1 MSTELVK
8 RPGND
13 ASVEAFFA
21 AQPSYLFQQP
31 VWLKV
36 LEPLGYETAYYCLEE
51 DGRIRLA
58 QPAAH
63 MRLGFF
69 HMLYCGLPYGMAA
82 GDTSRMAELIERLP
96 AAARREGAHR
106 IRMSHNL
113 YDPEVTLSTGY
124 DVQEHVQQVLHF
136 AGRGEEQLWN
146 DFKGRVRR
154 DVRLA
159 ERRGVVVEE
168 ARDAA
173 ARDALF
179 AMYSATMV
187 RNESFNVWSRPMIER
202 MWELICEPGQGEMLL
217 ARHEGE
223 PLAGIATF
231 YSGKRCF
238 YFLGASSGAKR
249 SLCPNDAV
257 IWEGIR
263 RAVARGC
270 DDFDFMISSRDDQPL
285 IDFKAKWSTDSHPFR
300 FYERDLSSLHCKAW
314 QLAFKIART
323 HLGTQLLRLVKRT

>member
-8 RPGND
+8 RPADD
-13 ASVEAFFA
+13 AAVEAFFGSR
-21 AQPSYLFQQP
+21 PSYLFQEP
-31 VWLKV
+31 VWQKV
-36 LEPLGYETAYYCLEE
+36 LEPLGYELSYYCLED
-51 DGRIRLA
+51 DGHIVLA
-58 QPAAH
+58 QPAAR

-69 HMLYCGLPYGMAA
+69 RMLYCGLPYGMAA
-82 GDTSRMAELIERLP
+82 GDTSRLGELAERLP
-96 AAARREGAHR
+96 AVARREGIHR
-106 IRMSHNL
+106 IRMSHCC
-113 YDPEVTLSTGY
+113 YDPQVALPPPYTM
-124 DVQEHVQQVLHF
+124 QEHVQQVLHI
-136 AGRGEEQLWN
+136 AGRSEEQLWE

-168 ARDAA
+168 TRDAA

-187 RNESFNVWSRPMIER
+187 RNDSFNVWSRPMIER
-202 MWELICEPGQGEMLL
+202 MWEHLCEPGRGEMLV

-223 PLAGIATF
+223 ALAGIATF

-238 YFLGASSGAKR
+238 YFLGASSGVKR
-249 SLCPNDAV
+249 ALCPNDAV

-270 DDFDFMISSRDDQPL
+270 EDFDFMISSRDDQPL
-285 IDFKAKWSTDSHPFR
+285 IDFKAKWSTESHPFR
-300 FYERDLSSLHCKAW
+300 FYERDVAPLTCKVW
-314 QLAFKIART
+314 QLAFRAART
-323 HLGTQLLRLVKRT
+323 RLGTRLLRLMKRA